1 MEALEALDGY
11 YVLRAL
17 APPGTVVTEL
27 PIRARHAVFELTA
40 AMAKGADAVVEM
52 SVIKALGV
60 DEDVDGRVPISAQ
73 IGLQLLAAVA
83 SAARP
88 LAGDAL
94 HAIAAVEL
102 PGKSVRADPG
112 FKVRH
117 YIVKMFGRECIRYCI
132 ETSEESVIWFRD
144 DCAPDTPGMVQKMVD
159 SMVAHAKNRNCAP
172 ADTAGTFAGLFTQ
185 ACRAAM
191 EENE

>member
-11 YVLRAL
+11 YVLRAM

-40 AMAKGADAVVEM
+40 AMAKGADAVVEV

-73 IGLQLLAAVA
+73 IGLQLLAAA
-83 SAARP
+83 SSTRP

-117 YIVKMFGRECIRYCI
+117 YIVKMFGRKCIRYCI

-172 ADTAGTFAGLFTQ
+172 ADTVGTFAGLVAR

-191 EENE
+191 EKNE

>member
-1 MEALEALDGY
+1 MEVLEALDGY
-11 YVLRAL
+11 HVLRAM

-40 AMAKGADAVVEM
+40 AMANGPDAVVEM

-60 DEDVDGRVPISAQ
+60 IEQNVDGRVPISAQ
-73 IGLQLLAAVA
+73 IGLQLLAAA
-83 SAARP
+83 SSARP

-112 FKVRH
+112 FGVRH

-144 DCAPDTPGMVQKMVD
+144 DCAADTPGMVQKIVD

-172 ADTAGTFAGLFTQ
+172 ADTVGTFAGLFTQ

-191 EENE
+191 EKNE